1 MVVILLGP
9 PGVGKG
15 TQAVRLA
22 EEVGAAH
29 VSTGDLLRAARREG
43 TELGRKAQGF
53 MDRGELVPDGL
64 ILDLVRE
71 HLASLQEGMPVLFD
85 GFPRTEDQANGLDD
99 LLKELGRSV
108 DAVVLFEADDEVLVK
123 RLSGRRSCPEDGSV
137 YNVYFNPPE
146 TEGVC
151 DRCGTALVHR
161 KDDNAETVSR
171 RLEVYQEETAPL
183 IAFYAEHDAPLERI
197 GADRDVDEIYADFQR
212 IVDRRA
218 PLPTVGDGGA
228 EAGQGESAHDSDSEA
243 DVGTAEGRV

>member
-22 EEVGAAH
+22 EDLGAAH

-53 MDRGELVPDGL
+53 MDRGELVPDEL

-71 HLASLQEGMPVLFD
+71 HLSSLDEGTPVFFD
-85 GFPRTEDQANGLDD
+85 GFPRTEDQAEGLSG
-99 LLKELGRSV
+99 LLRAMARSV
-108 DAVVLFEADDEVLVK
+108 DLVVLFEADDDVLVK

-137 YNVYFNPPE
+137 YNVFFNPPAM
-146 TEGVC
+146 EGVC

-161 KDDNAETVSR
+161 KDDNAETVAR

-183 IAFYAEHDAPLERI
+183 IAFYTEHEAPLERI
-197 GADRDVDEIYADFQR
+197 AADRPVDDVFHDF
-212 IVDRRA
+212 RRA
-218 PLPTVGDGGA
+218 VLTAGAGGDAGGMA
-228 EAGQGESAHDSDSEA
+228 
-243 DVGTAEGRV
+243 AEGGS